1 MMVAKRVRETA
12 DLAAL
17 MQAWQRLAATSL
29 EPAGVNSPELIL
41 PLLKNDSG
49 AELAIVSQ
57 GADLLL
63 ALPLQKRRLML
74 SNWITPL
81 TVIGTPHIDSEVTA
95 AALTAFTNSLTQPL
109 LLHSVE
115 CDGKFWGH
123 IANAEIHF
131 AVLNTWQRAALKP
144 SHTFDEWMDKNFDRK
159 RRKEYRRLSN
169 RLGEQGKYETLTFK
183 SGDDVASWAAD
194 LLALEAA
201 GWKGKRG
208 TAIAGDTALQSAFAE
223 ACQNL
228 ADSGK
233 LRFWKL
239 SLDGNCIASMYAI
252 VESDQAWLGKIAYDE
267 SFAKYSPGVLLI
279 LHATEQLFAESHI
292 KRVDSCAIPGHPMIE
307 NIWRNRLTMADVMLA
322 PKTISNLRFKST
334 VAFEKARRTLREKL
348 RDTYY
353 KLKGKKRS

>member
-233 LRFWKL
+233 LRFWRG
-239 SLDGNCIASMYAI
+239 SSAR
-252 VESDQAWLGKIAYDE
+252 
-267 SFAKYSPGVLLI
+267 
-279 LHATEQLFAESHI
+279 LHPRRSRPSTVS
-292 KRVDSCAIPGHPMIE
+292 RPRSCKCP
-307 NIWRNRLTMADVMLA
+307 
-322 PKTISNLRFKST
+322 TISIPPLIGKS
-334 VAFEKARRTLREKL
+334 EKARRKSRSVLDCGSPLPLSPEGVVRLRAKFRPLSIARTLPKRQRPGALQDLADFPAALSFAERLGL
-348 RDTYY
+348 R
-353 KLKGKKRS
+353 